1 MKKEMFKHD
10 LSIVDVDT
18 CKEFVYN
25 HRNIFDKCTRR
36 YIFSTIPI
44 IIKEVST
51 APNGRKQYWFWVFRD
66 KYYLIYQF
74 DKKPSKRQLQEMWQ
88 DINQGG
94 DTIE

>member
-1 MKKEMFKHD
+1 MKKEMFKYD
-10 LSIVDVDT
+10 LKGISVET
-18 CKEFVYN
+18 CKRFVYD
-25 HRNIFDKCTRR
+25 HRNVFDKCTRR
-36 YIFSTIPI
+36 YVYSTIPI

-51 APNGRKQYWFWVFRD
+51 APDGRKQYWFWMFRD

-94 DTIE
+94 EENE